1 MSEYKKIIKFKKYQK
16 HYLDKGYVLIKNFF
30 DKKDWL
36 KPIIIKIDGG
46 MVKNN
51 WFSQF
56 LSNILNV
63 KIYKSQE
70 ENTTALGAAFMA
82 GLKAGVYKSLDDI
95 VKNWK
100 FDKKFVPK
108 IDNSSRKL
116 LLDGWSKAVKKTLIN

>member
-1 MSEYKKIIKFKKYQK
+1 
-16 HYLDKGYVLIKNFF
+16 
-30 DKKDWL
+30 
-36 KPIIIKIDGG
+36 

-108 IDNSSRKL
+108 IDNNSRKL
-116 LLDGWSKAVKKTLIN
+116 LLNGWSKAVKKTLIN